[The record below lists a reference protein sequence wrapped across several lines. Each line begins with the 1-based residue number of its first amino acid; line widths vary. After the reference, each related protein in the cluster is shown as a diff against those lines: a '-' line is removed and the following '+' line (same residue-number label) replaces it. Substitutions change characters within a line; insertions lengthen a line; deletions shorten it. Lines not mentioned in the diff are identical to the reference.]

1 MTYCSNLQG
10 LQHLYPRS
18 DSGWRLQKAQ
28 DTNRC
33 PVLFVVSH
41 PTSDSAP
48 HAESVAESGSHSPL
62 EGQGACSLDAERANI
77 RAWREIPGGFFDLLV
92 SKLVS
97 KFKVK

>member
-48 HAESVAESGSHSPL
+48 HAEGVAESGSEPPP
-62 EGQGACSLDAERANI
+62 ERS
-77 RAWREIPGGFFDLLV
+77 GGRTSGWLFRLAGF
-92 SKLVS
+92 
-97 KFKVK
+97 